1 MRDDGHH
8 RDPTSEVMNTLLRAL
23 LLRNRYCA
31 PVGADGEVPGGAAGA
46 DDLDLTQDDDTPEPV
61 TAVATD
67 EDGEAADGA
76 ATNTDEADDTD
87 DLVITL
93 EGQDLPADDGDEL
106 PANIEPKA
114 SAAFAR
120 MRADNKRMARELREA
135 KAKQEAVPQ
144 AQPAAIEPL
153 GDKPT
158 MEDPDV
164 DYDPEKYAAKLE
176 SYLARKAEHESRASQ
191 QQEAQRKEQEAWT
204 ARIASYK
211 QEAAK
216 LKRPDFE
223 DAEAAVQASFSTV
236 QQGLL
241 LKHPKAAA
249 LVYVLG
255 KNPARAKTLAAISDP
270 VDFAYAA
277 ADLAGQVKVERKSPP
292 PPTDTPIRGRTS
304 GAALASQSL
313 DALKEQGRRT
323 GDYSAYFN
331 AKRAAEARKERATA

>member
-1 MRDDGHH
+1 
-8 RDPTSEVMNTLLRAL
+8 MNTLLRAL

-46 DDLDLTQDDDTPEPV
+46 DDLDLTAGADESEDESRDDWPEALAKADKEEP
-61 TAVATD
+61 AEAPKGD
-67 EDGEAADGA
+67 EADGA
-76 ATNTDEADDTD
+76 D

-93 EGQDLPADDGDEL
+93 EGQDLPADDGDEPPPGL
-106 PANIEPKA
+106 EPKA
-114 SAAFAR
+114 SAAFAK

-135 KAKQEAVPQ
+135 KAKQEAAPQ

-153 GDKPT
+153 GDEPT
-158 MEDPDV
+158 LEGCDFDAEV
-164 DYDPEKYAAKLE
+164 YAPKLKA
-176 SYLARKAEHESRASQ
+176 YLARKAEHESRAAQ

-204 ARIASYK
+204 ARLTAYK
-211 QEAAK
+211 QEAVK

-304 GAALASQSL
+304 GAALAHQSL

>member
-1 MRDDGHH
+1 
-8 RDPTSEVMNTLLRAL
+8 MNTLLRAL

-31 PVGADGEVPGGAAGA
+31 PVGDDGEVSGGAAGA
-46 DDLDLTQDDDTPEPV
+46 EDLDLTQDEEDAAGADD
-61 TAVATD
+61 AVEAV
-67 EDGEAADGA
+67 EDDA
-76 ATNTDEADDTD
+76 ATEESKKEDEAEDAD

-93 EGQDLPADDGDEL
+93 EGQDLAEDDGDEL

-114 SAAFAR
+114 SAAFAK
-120 MRADNKRMARELREA
+120 MRADKKRLERENREL
-135 KAKQEAVPQ
+135 KARQEEVAQ
-144 AQPAAIEPL
+144 RAQQPAAVEPL
-153 GDKPT
+153 GDEPT
-158 MEDPDV
+158 
-164 DYDPEKYAAKLE
+164 LE
-176 SYLARKAEHESRASQ
+176 SCDFDAETYAGKLKSYLTRKAEHDARESQ

-204 ARIASYK
+204 ARLNTYK

-223 DAEAAVQASFSTV
+223 DAESTVKSSFSTV

-255 KNPARAKTLAAISDP
+255 KNPARAKALAAIADP

-304 GAALASQSL
+304 GAALSSQGL
-313 DALKEQGRRT
+313 DALREQGRRT
-323 GDYSAYFN
+323 GDYSAYFK